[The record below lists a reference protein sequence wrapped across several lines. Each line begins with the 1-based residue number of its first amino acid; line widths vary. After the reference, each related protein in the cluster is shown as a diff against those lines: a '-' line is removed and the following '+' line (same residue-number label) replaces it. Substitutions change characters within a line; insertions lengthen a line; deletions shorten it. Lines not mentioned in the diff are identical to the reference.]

1 MQMMMVN
8 VPADEAGEVEE
19 GGGDMIQEIV
29 E

>member
-8 VPADEAGEVEE
+8 VPADEGGEVDDGEA
-19 GGGDMIQEIV
+19 DMIQEIV